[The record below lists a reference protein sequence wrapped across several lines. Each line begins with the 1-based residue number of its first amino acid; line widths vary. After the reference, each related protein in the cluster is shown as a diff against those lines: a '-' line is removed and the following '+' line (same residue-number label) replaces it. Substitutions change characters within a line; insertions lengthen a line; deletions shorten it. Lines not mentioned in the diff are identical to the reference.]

1 MKEDEADD
9 VILLPALDN
18 GAFLT
23 VKRKLTN
30 DFVINARQHL
40 IRERIQKFRNFRVS
54 VERETKEV
62 ESTNPSYRK
71 TKVFAQR
78 KKENIMATE
87 IRMLNFLK
95 TKEFRSREAL
105 QPKNAISVEWTK
117 ELHSKFLSV
126 VQELGEGKIFPTVSV
141 SLPLPRFPLL
151 EDFPL
156 LIEDKDYSESK
167 TRIVMFRMYFCVYPV
182 YLEDL
187 KCRHGWQF
195 AHKRGTPSS
204 SSSDKISSN
213 YSQYIVKFGHMP
225 PVATHVENPKD
236 LVTQTDHATYTKS
249 KGKLDVNLKN
259 NNSFGDSSFINYC
272 GLGNIEP
279 IYPRPSIQY
288 GSVDHNFPP
297 KQASADLFDFLNG
310 TKGDATFSGTQ
321 LHPIELNDNYKLEQ
335 VSQDDGQ
342 ELPNE

>member
-9 VILLPALDN
+9 AILLPALDN
-18 GAFLT
+18 GAFIT

-54 VERETKEV
+54 VKSETKEV

-71 TKVFAQR
+71 TKVFSQR
-78 KKENIMATE
+78 KKVGKYYGN
-87 IRMLNFLK
+87 RN
-95 TKEFRSREAL
+95 SD
-105 QPKNAISVEWTK
+105 VE
-117 ELHSKFLSV
+117 
-126 VQELGEGKIFPTVSV
+126 
-141 SLPLPRFPLL
+141 LL
-151 EDFPL
+151 ENERVS
-156 LIEDKDYSESK
+156 I
-167 TRIVMFRMYFCVYPV
+167 TRSVNTKKS
-182 YLEDL
+182 

-195 AHKRGTPSS
+195 AQKRGTPSS
-204 SSSDKISSN
+204 SSSDKMSSN
-213 YSQYIVKFGHMP
+213 YSQDIVKFGRMP
-225 PVATHVENPKD
+225 PVTTHVGNPED

-259 NNSFGDSSFINYC
+259 NNSFGDSSFINYF

-279 IYPRPSIQY
+279 IYPRPSTQY

-297 KQASADLFDFLNG
+297 KQASDDLFDFLNG
-310 TKGDATFSGTQ
+310 TKGDETFSGTQ

-342 ELPNE
+342 ELPNEVS